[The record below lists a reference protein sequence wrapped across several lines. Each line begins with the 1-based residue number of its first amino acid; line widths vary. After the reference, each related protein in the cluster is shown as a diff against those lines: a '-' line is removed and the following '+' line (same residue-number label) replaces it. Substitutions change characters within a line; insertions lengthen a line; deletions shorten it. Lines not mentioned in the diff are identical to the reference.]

1 MSIEQQPFVKYK
13 LEEEQDIN
21 CITFTI
27 RLNKEEQEKLK
38 QMKKLIQQEKDSTCM
53 KQFAFYG
60 FDVLQDKKSML
71 ALELLFNNLRKNKR
85 LGINEVE

>member
-1 MSIEQQPFVKYK
+1 MIEKKPFVKYN
-13 LEEEQDIN
+13 LDDSDTN

-38 QMKKLIQQEKDSTCM
+38 QMKKLIQQEKDSTCI

-60 FDVLQDKKSML
+60 FDVLQDKKTLLS
-71 ALELLFNNLRKNKR
+71 LELLYNNLRKNKR
-85 LGINEVE
+85 LGIQEVE